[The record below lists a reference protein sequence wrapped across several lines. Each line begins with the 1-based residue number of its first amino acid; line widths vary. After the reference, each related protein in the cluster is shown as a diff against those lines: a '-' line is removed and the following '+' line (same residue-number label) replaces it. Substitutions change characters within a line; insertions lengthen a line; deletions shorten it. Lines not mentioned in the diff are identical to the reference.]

1 MRKMKTRIMV
11 AVLALTVAVP
21 LARLTPEAMTYNKIV
36 EITKDGQV
44 VDSYRGVD
52 AVYRKNAYE
61 TELPWNCAGYVRA
74 FYQKIYGVNVTNLFH
89 GQIPNGNKD
98 GGAVEF
104 VQVKA
109 PKEGDICGEVKE
121 STNHWTIVRK
131 VMGDAIVV
139 IEQNYKW
146 MEDDKV
152 YCQINRKVNYKDGDY
167 RFYRLASRTKES
179 ERVIAKGNT
188 SGSAKETE
196 KKTEKT
202 TQKKTTVKPT
212 EKTTQK
218 TTTAKP
224 TEKKTE
230 KTTAKPAEKTTQKKT
245 TAKPTE
251 KTTQKKTTAK
261 PTEKTTQKTTTAKPT
276 EKKTEK
282 TTAKPAEKTTQKKTT
297 AKPTEKK
304 TEKTTAKP
312 AKKTSQK
319 KTDCKSHTEPDVRI
333 VSNITEI
340 SINPK
345 ATFDLAVTY
354 EGTQNKPE
362 TVTYSSSDKDVASV
376 DRQGKVTAKKPG
388 VTTITMSADGA
399 KASCVINVK
408 GEPQAEKLS
417 GQQKTADKETV
428 KNTEKKTEKTT
439 TKKITTKKATTK
451 KKK

>member
-36 EITKDGQV
+36 EITKDEQV

-104 VQVKA
+104 VQVKT

-179 ERVIAKGNT
+179 ERVTAEGNT

-212 EKTTQK
+212 QK
-218 TTTAKP
+218 KTTAKP

-230 KTTAKPAEKTTQKKT
+230 KT

-261 PTEKTTQKTTTAKPT
+261 PTEKTTQK
-276 EKKTEK
+276 
-282 TTAKPAEKTTQKKTT
+282 KTTQKKTT
-297 AKPTEKK
+297 AKPTEKTTKKTTTEKK

-319 KTDCKSHTEPDVRI
+319 ETDCKSHTEPDVRI

-399 KASCVINVK
+399 KASCVINVI

-417 GQQKTADKETV
+417 GQQKAADKKTV
-428 KNTEKKTEKTT
+428 KNTEKKTEKKI